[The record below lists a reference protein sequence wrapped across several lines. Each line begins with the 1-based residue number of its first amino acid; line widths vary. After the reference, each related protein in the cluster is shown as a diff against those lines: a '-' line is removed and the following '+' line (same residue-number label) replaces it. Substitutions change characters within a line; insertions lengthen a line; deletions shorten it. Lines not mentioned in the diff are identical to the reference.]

1 MAATLPMVIGTIG
14 DLQDAIAGAPR
25 EQRIDVW
32 YNDTGRILQAVGVSG
47 ENTDFSF
54 YILDEAP
61 S

>member
-1 MAATLPMVIGTIG
+1 MVIGTIG

-61 S
+61 A